1 MDFNKNKPI
10 YLQIVDLIYEKILSG
25 EFHEGDRILSVREL
39 GIELGVN
46 PNTVMRSFEL
56 MQRNGVIATKRGIGF
71 YICENAKQIVL
82 NEQKKDF
89 IENELPAFF
98 KKLELYGMTI
108 EDIKKYK

>member
-25 EFHEGDRILSVREL
+25 EFREGDRILSVREL

-46 PNTVMRSFEL
+46 PNTAMRSFEL
-56 MQRNGVIATKRGIGF
+56 MQRNGIIATKRGIGF

-108 EDIKKYK
+108 EDIKNYK

>member
-1 MDFNKNKPI
+1 
-10 YLQIVDLIYEKILSG
+10 
-25 EFHEGDRILSVREL
+25 
-39 GIELGVN
+39 
-46 PNTVMRSFEL
+46 MRSFEL